1 MAVLGLAAALGIG
14 TTAAVLDYRS
24 DARSGELVE
33 RSADDLEARTRDD
46 GEAEADVVV
55 EDDDVGAGGDDSALR
70 ELVTRELRGED
81 TVVDGSCKLDH
92 EGTVTWIGSVLR
104 RTSLDELPQLINVLR
119 GEMSL
124 VGPRP
129 CLEWEADMFPAEYAE
144 RFTVLPGITGLWQV
158 SGRSTLGTLDMLRLD
173 LEYVRIQGIATY
185 LSILA
190 RTVATLGRGDGA
202 R

>member
-1 MAVLGLAAALGIG
+1 MKRAADVDRVAVPYAQRALDVVLAAIGLAILAVPMLLIAALVRMGSRGPALFAQRRVGIG
-14 TTAAVLDYRS
+14 GHTFTMFKF
-24 DARSGELVE
+24 
-33 RSADDLEARTRDD
+33 RTMR
-46 GEAEADVVV
+46 V
-55 EDDDVGAGGDDSALR
+55 GGDDQALR

-129 CLEWEADMFPAEYAE
+129 CLEWEADMFPG
-144 RFTVLPGITGLWQV
+144 V
-158 SGRSTLGTLDMLRLD
+158 
-173 LEYVRIQGIATY
+173 
-185 LSILA
+185 
-190 RTVATLGRGDGA
+190 
-202 R
+202 